1 MRGKMNLWQRWTLI
15 GALWGIV
22 SLLAFLIAGS
32 SGTVLGIPRIII
44 LILALPTAIVLLT
57 FYTFL
62 APIFA
67 PIASLLGAF
76 VLLIPV
82 AVRAVLSGVAGYLVT
97 RYRRWRK

>member
-1 MRGKMNLWQRWTLI
+1 MNLWQRWTLI
-15 GALWGIV
+15 GALWGII

-32 SGTVLGIPRIII
+32 NDTVLGIPRIII
-44 LILALPTAIVLLT
+44 LTLALPTAIALLT

-67 PIASLLGAF
+67 PIASLLGVF
-76 VLLIPV
+76 VLFIPV

-97 RYRRWRK
+97 RYRRWKR

>member
-1 MRGKMNLWQRWTLI
+1 MRPWKKWTLI
-15 GALWGIV
+15 GTLWGII

-32 SGTVLGIPRIII
+32 SGTVLGIPPIII
-44 LILALPTAIVLLT
+44 LILALPTAIVILT

-67 PIASLLGAF
+67 PIASSLGAF

-82 AVRAVLSGVAGYLVT
+82 GVRALLGGITGYLVS
-97 RYRRWRK
+97 RYRRWTK

>member
-1 MRGKMNLWQRWTLI
+1 MNLWRKWTLI
-15 GALWGIV
+15 GALWGII
-22 SLLAFLIAGS
+22 SLLAFLIAKS
-32 SGTVLGIPRIII
+32 SGTVLGIPNIII
-44 LILALPTAIVLLT
+44 LVIALPTAIILVT

-82 AVRAVLSGVAGYLVT
+82 VVRAAFGGITGYLVM
-97 RYRRWRK
+97 RYKKWKR